1 MQRCLNNIT
10 LGTEVPFADSVLAA
24 SKAGFEGLE
33 IFSLEP
39 AQRYAESSSVEDL
52 MSMFDQLSIQPV
64 GFVLGGFA
72 YQSDEEF
79 SASLPAIT
87 ETMSFAG
94 EIGAENALLFIPSK
108 GERGEAEAIQT
119 ATHRIAETCDLAS
132 DYGLTIGLEPIGKA
146 DFLNTPAAVYGIMED
161 VQAKNLALTVDL
173 FHFYTGGCETEDLL
187 EIPGSR
193 INLVHM
199 DDAPNLPIQDLED
212 SKRVIPGQGSMDVQG
227 FLRAL
232 RDIGFA
238 GPLSVELFNRD
249 LWSRD
254 PAEVAMESKRALD
267 EAMKLAGVD

>member
-24 SKAGFEGLE
+24 SRAGFQGLE

-39 AQRYAESSSVEDL
+39 AQRYAESTSVEDL
-52 MSMFDQLSIQPV
+52 IAMFDSLSIEPV

-72 YQSDEEF
+72 YQGDEEF
-79 SASLPAIT
+79 SDNLPTIT

-108 GERGEAEAIQT
+108 GERGEAEALQL

-132 DYGLTIGLEPIGKA
+132 DHGLTIGLEPIGKA
-146 DFLNTPAAVYGIMED
+146 DFLNTPAAVYRVMED
-161 VQAKNLALTVDL
+161 IQAKNLGLTVDL
-173 FHFYTGGCETEDLL
+173 FHFYTGGCAADDLL
-187 EIPGSR
+187 EIPGSK

-199 DDAPNLPIQDLED
+199 DDAPNLPMGDLED
-212 SKRVIPGQGSMDVQG
+212 SKRVLPGQGSMDVQG
-227 FLRAL
+227 FLGAL
-232 RDIGFA
+232 REIGFD

-254 PAEVAMESKRALD
+254 PGEVAMESKRALD
-267 EAMKLAGVD
+267 AAMEAAGVD